1 MCIRDSYSM
10 GANGLQPI
18 LNAIMSIFSFIG
30 CRCLRLSPLTCC
42 VSCSSHT
49 PFCSCFVQ
57 LALQAQ
63 TGTKHERQCA
73 PHDGSLAT
81 VCGNS
86 RGSSIVQAGNYKIK
100 NATHSFEWHLLVKS
114 FYLLCKWLGKSPR
127 TALESVYPSELPPMM
142 ESFFLCYGDETPGSV
157 EPSGEHASC
166 F

>member
-1 MCIRDSYSM
+1 M

-57 LALQAQ
+57 LTLRAQ
-63 TGTKHERQCA
+63 TGTKHERRCA

-86 RGSSIVQAGNYKIK
+86 RGQRYGIENPKITYKKNCICEIIQNFKNIK
-100 NATHSFEWHLLVKS
+100 QINNT
-114 FYLLCKWLGKSPR
+114 
-127 TALESVYPSELPPMM
+127 M
-142 ESFFLCYGDETPGSV
+142 
-157 EPSGEHASC
+157 
-166 F
+166 